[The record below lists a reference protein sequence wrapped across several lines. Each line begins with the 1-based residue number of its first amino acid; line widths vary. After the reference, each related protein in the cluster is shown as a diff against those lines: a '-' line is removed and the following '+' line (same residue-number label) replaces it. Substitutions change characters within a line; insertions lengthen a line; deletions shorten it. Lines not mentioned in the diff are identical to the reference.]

1 MPFSNVTSAEGLQNL
16 PATYQSA
23 WADIDNDGDLDLCT
37 AGKIFQN
44 NSKRGNWIKIKLS
57 GDGKNINRS
66 AIGSIVKIRSKD
78 SVMTR
83 HVQTGTGEGNQSE
96 MTLHFG
102 LGNLKGPLDAEILWP
117 GKVTTIS
124 KGLKIN
130 SLHKVIYKKE

>member
-1 MPFSNVTSAEGLQNL
+1 MKFIDEAEDTIERDRVLEIVKNQ
-16 PATYQSA
+16 PKQ
-23 WADIDNDGDLDLCT
+23 
-37 AGKIFQN
+37 FQAALYSIILN
-44 NSKRGNWIKIKLS
+44 KENSK
-57 GDGKNINRS
+57 
-66 AIGSIVKIRSKD
+66 
-78 SVMTR
+78 TR

-130 SLHKVIYKKE
+130 SLHKVMYKKE